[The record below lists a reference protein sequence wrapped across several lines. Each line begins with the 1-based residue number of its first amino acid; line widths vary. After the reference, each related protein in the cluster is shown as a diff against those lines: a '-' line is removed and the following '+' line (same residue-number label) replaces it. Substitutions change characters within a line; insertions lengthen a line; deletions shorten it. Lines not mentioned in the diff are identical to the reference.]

1 MEKKQNARKRYDS
14 MAGFKKLYGRVKIYV
29 IMILVTKM
37 IKNMVTVHSS
47 GMMVGNM
54 LEIGRKA
61 NKMVEVFLLNPQ
73 EKVEKE
79 NGKMEEEL
87 DG

>member
-1 MEKKQNARKRYDS
+1 
-14 MAGFKKLYGRVKIYV
+14 
-29 IMILVTKM
+29 M
-37 IKNMVTVHSS
+37 IKNTVLVLLS
-47 GMMVGNM
+47 GMMVENM
-54 LEIGRKA
+54 LGNGRKA